1 MSLISPIAPASN
13 TVSTVDLAIH
23 HIHSIEV
30 FQYDNHLLALPDMD
44 GYLHCGLLK
53 IASHGITGWAE
64 YSFTDQVQHLD
75 LVKWCRVFSTL
86 KKCSLQQAQSH
97 IAQHHASWGDV
108 RSQVM
113 VEALTDLCNRLQDP
127 PDVWASSDILVNHA
141 FLLDYT
147 IAYYSF

>member
-1 MSLISPIAPASN
+1 MSLISPIAPVAN
-13 TVSTVDLAIH
+13 TVSKVDVSTH
-23 HIHSIEV
+23 TIHSIEV

-75 LVKWCRVFSTL
+75 LVKWCRVFTAL
-86 KKCSLQQAQSH
+86 KKCSLPQAQSY
-97 IAQHHASWGDV
+97 IDQHHVLWGDV

-113 VEALTDLCNRLQDP
+113 LDALTDLSSRLQDP
-127 PDVWASSDILVNHA
+127 TDVWASSDILVNHA
-141 FLLDYT
+141 FLLGYT

>member
-1 MSLISPIAPASN
+1 MSLISTISPVPHAGC
-13 TVSTVDLAIH
+13 AIDTTTH
-23 HIHSIEV
+23 CIHSIEV
-30 FQYDNHLLALPDMD
+30 FQYDNHRLALPEMD

-75 LVKWCRVFSTL
+75 LVKWSRVFTAL
-86 KKCSLQQAQSH
+86 KKCSLDQAQSH
-97 IAQHHASWGDV
+97 IDQHHYQWGTV
-108 RSQVM
+108 RSQVAL
-113 VEALTDLCNRLQDP
+113 EALTELRIRLQDS
-127 PDVWASSDILVNHA
+127 PDVWTSSDTLINHA